1 MAILLPMNVEDR
13 KLSAHRLTDA
23 KRVIVKV
30 GSALLVDAEKG
41 RLNRAWL
48 ESFAADV
55 AALHKRGQ
63 EIILVSS
70 GAIALGRRHLGL
82 NPGRLRLEESQ
93 AAAAVGQ
100 IRLAHAYK
108 ELLEVHDITVAQI
121 LLTLGDTEL

>member
-1 MAILLPMNVEDR
+1 MTITDR
-13 KLSAHRLTDA
+13 KGTARRLTDA
-23 KRVIVKV
+23 KRLVVKV

-55 AALHKRGQ
+55 AAFRKRGQ
-63 EIILVSS
+63 EVILVSS

-82 NPGRLRLEESQ
+82 SAGKLKLEESQ

-100 IRLAHAYK
+100 IRLGAC
-108 ELLEVHDITVAQI
+108 LQGVA
-121 LLTLGDTEL
+121 GGA